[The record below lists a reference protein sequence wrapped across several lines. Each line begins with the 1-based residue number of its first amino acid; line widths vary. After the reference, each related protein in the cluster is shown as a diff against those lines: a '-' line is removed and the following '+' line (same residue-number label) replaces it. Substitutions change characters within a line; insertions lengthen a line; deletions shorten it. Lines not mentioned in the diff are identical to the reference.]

1 MKIKSIA
8 AICKKN
14 KNIAI
19 FERYSD
25 DGDIL
30 TQYIGDG
37 SAVYP
42 VVGLPQ
48 LDKESLLTIFDVPEK
63 DRDNYFVKTL
73 GVPAGI
79 SFEDTDETERHVERE
94 GISIIYSGRT
104 LKPIRTTRG
113 LVFIESRYLSPV
125 ADVLDVLELYERR
138 TAEGTP
144 YIVAKAGFLLQAVIM
159 PYDVINQQFVES
171 LQDLTRRREYVKE
184 HGLTLCADGFRRLII
199 RKEKD
204 MATPYKECPHC
215 GAHLDSGEKCECR
228 EEEIEAKNSQKYAC
242 GLTEQDVESGWECP
256 LDNPNET
263 VERCEDCAFAKE
275 TD

>member
-42 VVGLPQ
+42 VIGLPP
-48 LDKESLLTIFDVPEK
+48 LDAESLLTIFDVPEK

-104 LKPIRTTRG
+104 LKPIRTRARLSRKARWRKRDKNTQQITLSVENAGGNTGQRG
-113 LVFIESRYLSPV
+113 NCLADRKDRQFIY
-125 ADVLDVLELYERR
+125 
-138 TAEGTP
+138 
-144 YIVAKAGFLLQAVIM
+144 
-159 PYDVINQQFVES
+159 
-171 LQDLTRRREYVKE
+171 
-184 HGLTLCADGFRRLII
+184 
-199 RKEKD
+199 
-204 MATPYKECPHC
+204 
-215 GAHLDSGEKCECR
+215 
-228 EEEIEAKNSQKYAC
+228 
-242 GLTEQDVESGWECP
+242 
-256 LDNPNET
+256 
-263 VERCEDCAFAKE
+263 
-275 TD
+275 

>member
-25 DGDIL
+25 
-30 TQYIGDG
+30 
-37 SAVYP
+37 
-42 VVGLPQ
+42 
-48 LDKESLLTIFDVPEK
+48 
-63 DRDNYFVKTL
+63 
-73 GVPAGI
+73 
-79 SFEDTDETERHVERE
+79 
-94 GISIIYSGRT
+94 
-104 LKPIRTTRG
+104 
-113 LVFIESRYLSPV
+113 
-125 ADVLDVLELYERR
+125 
-138 TAEGTP
+138 
-144 YIVAKAGFLLQAVIM
+144 
-159 PYDVINQQFVES
+159 
-171 LQDLTRRREYVKE
+171 
-184 HGLTLCADGFRRLII
+184 DGFRRLII

-228 EEEIEAKNSQKYAC
+228 AEEIEAKNSQKYAC